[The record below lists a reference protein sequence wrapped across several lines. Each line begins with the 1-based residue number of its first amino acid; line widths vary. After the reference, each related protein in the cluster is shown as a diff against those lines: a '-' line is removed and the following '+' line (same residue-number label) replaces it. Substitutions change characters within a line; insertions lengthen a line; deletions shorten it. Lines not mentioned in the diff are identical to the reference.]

1 MKVIIG
7 LFLAMLSVAA
17 FADATY
23 PWSTP
28 SYVPTAMSPS
38 ATLSAPGTY
47 AMTTQNVNTA
57 IFSVSGTCTALA
69 ATPQISVDGTN
80 YFPVNVYP
88 VTAGTTGGT
97 AVAATSITAA
107 GLYRVNTSGAHSVRL
122 NITALTASCSF
133 AASGTGAS
141 FTNLE

>member
-28 SYVPTAMSPS
+28 SYVPTAVSPS

-47 AMTTQNVNTA
+47 AMTTQNVAWNFKN
-57 IFSVSGTCTALA
+57 I
-69 ATPQISVDGTN
+69 QK
-80 YFPVNVYP
+80 
-88 VTAGTTGGT
+88 
-97 AVAATSITAA
+97 VAYI
-107 GLYRVNTSGAHSVRL
+107 VRL
-122 NITALTASCSF
+122 C
-133 AASGTGAS
+133 
-141 FTNLE
+141 